1 MFGCREVTEQTLA
14 SFLDAWEESL
24 GVSLGFFPTAC
35 KFLHFQ
41 QSTFRGDL
49 LYNVDIEAA
58 FQGPLNQVSGL
69 NWG

>member
-1 MFGCREVTEQTLA
+1 MLGCREVTEQTFA
-14 SFLDAWEESL
+14 SFLDACEQS
-24 GVSLGFFPTAC
+24 FFGLFSTAC

-41 QSTFRGDL
+41 RSTFRSDL

-58 FQGPLNQVSGL
+58 FEGPLNQVSGL